1 MKKLRKV
8 IKKLGIIVLVL
19 VVVLA
24 LLLTF
29 SIHWMLKTWA
39 NLSMEELVYHLQV
52 PLEGTNESMVTE
64 YIKVALLPTILI
76 SLLIIVGMTLTR
88 KRKKTFRVL
97 LFGSLVLA
105 ICVDGFSVYQ
115 AWEKL
120 DISEYIANKME
131 NSVFIDTLYAD
142 PGTTKITFPVKKRNL
157 IYIFLESMETTYAD
171 KKNGGAFDN
180 NVIPELTELAEEN
193 EDFSGTDQRING
205 GYSLGGST
213 WTMGAMFA
221 QTSGLPLN
229 IAIDGNDMD
238 TQDSFFSGLV
248 TLGDILENE
257 GYSQTLMLGS
267 EAVFGGR
274 ELYFTDHGHYDILD
288 YNYAIDNNWIPE
300 DYKVWWGFEDQKLFS
315 FAKERLEQLAGQEE
329 PFNLTLLTVDT
340 HFEDGYVCDF
350 CDDEFGDNQYANVMA
365 CSSRQVAEF
374 VKWIQQQD
382 FYENT
387 TIVISGDHPTMDSDF
402 CEDIDSD
409 YERKVYTTY
418 INADANAGGGK
429 REFSTFDAFPTT
441 LAALGVKIEGN
452 RLGLGTNLFSD
463 EQTLTEIYGV
473 EKENMEL
480 SRNSKFLEDL
490 ESVDEDTEAL
500 KQRHTANFEIESYN
514 ITSNSFGVWV
524 KNITGDADDIDA
536 VKAAVWKQEDQSD
549 IQWIYLKPNEK
560 GEYFSKVNMNL
571 YNSESG
577 TYQVHAYAETA
588 HEEEVFLGEGT
599 VEVYKAGSTR

>member
-19 VVVLA
+19 VVALA

-76 SLLIIVGMTLTR
+76 SLLIIVGMALTR

-97 LFGSLVLA
+97 LFGSLVLS
-105 ICVDGFSVYQ
+105 ICVGGFSVYQ

-131 NSVFIDTLYAD
+131 DSVFIDTLYAD
-142 PGTTKITFPVKKRNL
+142 PGTTKITFPAKKRNL

-205 GYSLGGST
+205 GYSLVGST

-238 TQDSFFSGLV
+238 TQDSFFPGLV

-350 CDDEFGDNQYANVMA
+350 CDDEFDDNQYANVMA

-402 CEDIDSD
+402 CEDIDD
-409 YERKVYTTY
+409 NYERKVYTTY
-418 INADANAGGGK
+418 INADVSAGDER

-473 EKENMEL
+473 EKENLEL

-490 ESVDEDTEAL
+490 ESVDEDSEAL
-500 KQRHTANFEIESYN
+500 KQRHTANLEIESYN
-514 ITSNSFGVWV
+514 ITSNSFDVWV
-524 KNITGDADDIDA
+524 KDITGDSEDVES
-536 VKAAVWKQEDQSD
+536 VKIAVWKQEDQSD
-549 IQWIYLKPNEK
+549 MQWIYLELNEE
-560 GEYFSKVNMNL
+560 GDYFSKVNMNL